1 MDVAILKIKM
11 VQFSIFFRELKTL
24 IIIPYLATLETS
36 ETTEDV
42 LDKRDELDEV

>member
-11 VQFSIFFRELKTL
+11 VQFSIFIRGHNFL
-24 IIIPYLATLETS
+24 IMIPYLATLETS